1 MLHSTWRD
9 ATQVAPT
16 PFTNEENELSRK
28 GERDCRNEQTRSPV
42 WPNASVRCPHRLTKN
57 SETMDGGMSGDGWQ
71 FGRIEAAAGAKWRV
85 PRTRGVG
92 SAAAEKVSAAV
103 EKVSAA
109 AEKRSAV
116 AKVGAVVAERKGC
129 GREDSTL
136 RSRTLN
142 PADAK

>member
-1 MLHSTWRD
+1 MSWSAD
-9 ATQVAPT
+9 
-16 PFTNEENELSRK
+16 SRF
-28 GERDCRNEQTRSPV
+28 CRVRRS
-42 WPNASVRCPHRLTKN
+42 LK
-57 SETMDGGMSGDGWQ
+57 E
-71 FGRIEAAAGAKWRV
+71 
-85 PRTRGVG
+85 G
-92 SAAAEKVSAAV
+92 SAAA

>member
-1 MLHSTWRD
+1 
-9 ATQVAPT
+9 
-16 PFTNEENELSRK
+16 
-28 GERDCRNEQTRSPV
+28 
-42 WPNASVRCPHRLTKN
+42 
-57 SETMDGGMSGDGWQ
+57 MDGGMSGDGWQ

-116 AKVGAVVAERKGC
+116 AESRNC
-129 GREDSTL
+129 GGETQILKCQNQS
-136 RSRTLN
+136 
-142 PADAK
+142 A